1 MNNGGDAAEQVVRL
15 SLEGF
20 EVAAKLTGSAAKNV
34 ALLLVSVLKQEQ
46 QTKGKARLTNMIK
59 SGKELKV
66 FSIPNKDLAQ
76 FTKQAKRYG
85 VLYCV
90 LRDKSAKG
98 DDVPVDIIARAEDA
112 SKIQRIVERFE
123 IGKVDKAGVIT
134 QAEQDKADR
143 EAVAREV
150 PTKTKGEIIVEEAMG
165 KPLQKEGQS
174 HENPTVAKTEKSP
187 PSERSS
193 EISGTVTDR
202 GTAKQAD
209 KKPSVREK
217 LERYKTAAKADKEAD
232 RAEPA
237 LSKEKSKTPE
247 PNRQTVHTQ
256 PKKHKKSKER
266 ESAMTNNFTPKKS
279 GAAARPQLSPEEYA
293 AKKKAEKDAVYQM
306 IDDTA
311 TEIVSDPDKFRAYL
325 DTQARM
331 DRYSAA
337 NALLIYKQQPQATQ
351 LKDFRDWQEDGVKV
365 NKGAK
370 SLSILEPVEYTKN
383 DGSTGIAYNV
393 KKVFDVAQTSGKK
406 PAAPTLDRDPRKL
419 VAIMLDTAPI
429 DVSTVEELPSPNMGA
444 FYKNED
450 QTLYIKRDIGN
461 SVALCQCVAQE
472 LGHAQLAMNCEAY
485 SRRDMGFSAVCVGY
499 MLCRKFGVDVKN
511 FAIDRI
517 PEELAGKSPKEIRA
531 ELSKTRS
538 AMSEIGSR
546 VSEEIYRR
554 RADRNKEQER

>member
-1 MNNGGDAAEQVVRL
+1 MLPQFFARRYLFSPKSRSVVNLISGLSVAAVAMPVAAMIVLL
-15 SLEGF
+15 SVFNGF
-20 EVAAKLTGSAAKNV
+20 ESLVKSMCSAFDADLTVSAR
-34 ALLLVSVLKQEQ
+34 QG
-46 QTKGKARLTNMIK
+46 QTFA
-59 SGKELKV
+59 
-66 FSIPNKDLAQ
+66 
-76 FTKQAKRYG
+76 
-85 VLYCV
+85 
-90 LRDKSAKG
+90 
-98 DDVPVDIIARAEDA
+98 
-112 SKIQRIVERFE
+112 
-123 IGKVDKAGVIT
+123 
-134 QAEQDKADR
+134 
-143 EAVAREV
+143 
-150 PTKTKGEIIVEEAMG
+150 
-165 KPLQKEGQS
+165 
-174 HENPTVAKTEKSP
+174 
-187 PSERSS
+187 
-193 EISGTVTDR
+193 
-202 GTAKQAD
+202 
-209 KKPSVREK
+209 
-217 LERYKTAAKADKEAD
+217 
-232 RAEPA
+232 
-237 LSKEKSKTPE
+237 
-247 PNRQTVHTQ
+247 
-256 PKKHKKSKER
+256 
-266 ESAMTNNFTPKKS
+266 
-279 GAAARPQLSPEEYA
+279 
-293 AKKKAEKDAVYQM
+293 
-306 IDDTA
+306 
-311 TEIVSDPDKFRAYL
+311 
-325 DTQARM
+325 
-331 DRYSAA
+331 
-337 NALLIYKQQPQATQ
+337 QQPQATQ

-450 QTLYIKRDIGN
+450 QTLYIKRDIGD

-554 RADRNKEQER
+554 RADRSKDQER